1 MLLLINFHI
10 IKEHEV
16 IKMDNSILESQS
28 TLSTNL
34 RILREVRNLTQQQVA
49 DLINLSRSSYTYYEN
64 DGREPSLDT
73 LLSLSKL
80 YNTSIDSMLTSSN
93 VLRSAPVMFNAKDM
107 LTVDIL
113 EKDEQNVVLNYRM
126 LSDEDKSKLAN
137 IIHEMRK
144 EPEEDK

>member
-1 MLLLINFHI
+1 MKF
-10 IKEHEV
+10 
-16 IKMDNSILESQS
+16 
-28 TLSTNL
+28 
-34 RILREVRNLTQQQVA
+34 
-49 DLINLSRSSYTYYEN
+49 EN

-137 IIHEMRK
+137 IIREMRK

>member
-1 MLLLINFHI
+1 
-10 IKEHEV
+10 
-16 IKMDNSILESQS
+16 MDSSILDCQS
-28 TLSTNL
+28 TLSINL

-64 DGREPSLDT
+64 DAREPSLDT

-80 YNTSIDSMLTSSN
+80 YNTSIDSMLTSAN

-126 LSDEDKSKLAN
+126 LSDEDKSKLLD
-137 IIHEMRK
+137 IIQKMRREPQNK
-144 EPEEDK
+144 EGKY